1 MKRLWYR
8 LSKETDEAAELLSQV
23 LVVGKRHLK
32 LGLKMLPRDPDR
44 AYIQINTSWMDNRP
58 GQNTGA
64 SAPVADSYSLKVRGD
79 ITHER
84 SETMGLPELTFF
96 PEKGC

>member
-1 MKRLWYR
+1 M
-8 LSKETDEAAELLSQV
+8 

-58 GQNTGA
+58 GQDTGA

-79 ITHER
+79 ITREER
-84 SETMGLPELTFF
+84 NNGTS
-96 PEKGC
+96 